1 MPGSWKVMT
10 HSFITGGD
18 SAQKMVLNIFVSDTG
33 ERHSQNLKH
42 HINFR
47 WFLFQ
52 IAVIVVVGVSLN
64 ISSFL
69 QKSQRQ
75 TIDENSALL
84 LKWQSRQNTGKGGF
98 LEA

>member
-1 MPGSWKVMT
+1 
-10 HSFITGGD
+10 
-18 SAQKMVLNIFVSDTG
+18 MVLNIFLSDTG
-33 ERHSQNLKH
+33 EQQSQNLKH

-52 IAVIVVVGVSLN
+52 IAVIVVARVSLN

-75 TIDENSALL
+75 TIDENSTLF
-84 LKWQSRQNTGKGGF
+84 LKWQSRQNLGKGGF
-98 LEA
+98 IEA